1 MKITVLQYK
10 RKIQDLKNDAQT
22 YNQGGDPGPVPGILS
37 IEKDKVQIIPLNSPD
52 FPLLSINNNRN
63 TVDFTVSSVDD
74 RSSSPLLAD
83 SGKTKFPL
91 I

>member
-22 YNQGGDPGPVPGILS
+22 HIQGGDPGPVPGILS
-37 IEKDKVQIIPLNSPD
+37 TEKDKVQIISLNSPD
-52 FPLLSINNNRN
+52 FPLLSMNNNRN
-63 TVDFTVSSVDD
+63 TVDITVSSIDD
-74 RSSSPLLAD
+74 RSVSPLLAD